1 MVLKCVRPVSGCSS
15 LGNEPEHQ
23 EFMVAMEDKGNEKF
37 VDLLVSLI
45 TIGRCHNLG
54 GLEVITGHGDML
66 DTTQTHVPEFD
77 H

>member
-1 MVLKCVRPVSGCSS
+1 
-15 LGNEPEHQ
+15 
-23 EFMVAMEDKGNEKF
+23 MVAMEDKGNEKF